1 MPLWPLRSACSV
13 CGVHREAIANIA
25 CARTQARRSRLI
37 ATMRRDGRVE
47 VRTAAE
53 QLDATE
59 MTIRRDL
66 DLLVEQGV
74 ARRVRGGAVN
84 LLMRGEELPFALRE
98 LDGTEAKRRIAVAAG
113 ELIRDG
119 EAVVVDSGTTGL
131 AVARVLAGRR
141 LTVMPL
147 SLPAATLM
155 SGSGEVTLVL
165 PGGTVRRG
173 EGSLVGSMTESA
185 LGSLRF
191 DTAVLT
197 CCGLSPAD
205 GVTAHDLQDA
215 AVKRAA
221 MAAATR
227 TVLVAESGKLARTA
241 LAVVCPADRV
251 DVLVTD
257 RDAPE
262 GAVEALV
269 AQGVEV
275 HRA

>member
-1 MPLWPLRSACSV
+1 
-13 CGVHREAIANIA
+13 
-25 CARTQARRSRLI
+25 
-37 ATMRRDGRVE
+37 
-47 VRTAAE
+47 
-53 QLDATE
+53 
-59 MTIRRDL
+59 
-66 DLLVEQGV
+66 
-74 ARRVRGGAVN
+74 
-84 LLMRGEELPFALRE
+84 
-98 LDGTEAKRRIAVAAG
+98 
-113 ELIRDG
+113 
-119 EAVVVDSGTTGL
+119 
-131 AVARVLAGRR
+131 
-141 LTVMPL
+141 
-147 SLPAATLM
+147 M